1 MAGSSRTSHPEF
13 NQNYACARRIRAD
26 IAFGEQIIDIADDSR
41 NDWVETKTGRQVPN
55 KELVLRSK
63 IRIEARK
70 FHMSR
75 LRPQTWGDKQTLDV
89 KNDWSLLTLE
99 ERQRKAE
106 ELIQMIEDLKKPP
119 MQPPP
124 IVYRP

>member
-1 MAGSSRTSHPEF
+1 M
-13 NQNYACARRIRAD
+13 CARHIRAD
-26 IAFGEQIIDIADDSR
+26 IAFGEQILDIADDSR
-41 NDWVETKTGRQVPN
+41 NDWLIAKNGKQIPN

-63 IRIEARK
+63 LRIEARQ

-75 LRPQTWGDKQTLDV
+75 LHPQTWGDKQTLDV

-99 ERQRKAE
+99 ERQRRAE

-124 IVYRP
+124 LVYRGEEP